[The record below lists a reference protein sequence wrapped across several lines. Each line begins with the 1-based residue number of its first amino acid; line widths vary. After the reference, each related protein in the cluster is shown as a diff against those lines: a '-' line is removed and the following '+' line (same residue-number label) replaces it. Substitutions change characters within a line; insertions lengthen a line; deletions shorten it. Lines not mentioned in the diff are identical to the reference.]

1 MLELDDNLLLKEYVE
16 HGSEEAFARLVARH
30 VNKVYSI
37 ALRHT
42 RNAHQA
48 EEITQA
54 VFVLLARKSRQL
66 DKRVILSGWL
76 CRTARLSAVTFVRSE
91 IRRTRREQEAHMQ
104 NLLNESESEVWPQ
117 IAPLL
122 DAAMAG
128 LSESD
133 HDAVALRFFDGKS
146 MKEIGA
152 ALGASEDATKMR
164 VNRAVEKLRSFFT
177 RRGIVCSAA
186 ALTAALSANSVHAA
200 PIGLAV
206 TISTAAVH
214 AGLTLTTTATATAT
228 VTKAMA
234 MASTPKALIAGI
246 VAVACTAGVG
256 TYVVQQM
263 TAAPQAA
270 IAGADSETGI
280 LKTPDG
286 KPLPDADVYLSTTS
300 ATVPIYSAPPPKV
313 AVARTGTDGRFS
325 FPLAPENR
333 AVIVVHEKGYGQV
346 TVAELVKKQELTL
359 QPWGRVEGTLR
370 EGSTPIAGETI
381 RLSRAAFGSKIERE
395 TFRTEHDTTTET
407 DAAGRYVFPRVAP
420 GDAWVSWLTGRRQ
433 RVGSTNKY
441 DVQTRYVDI
450 QPGQSHVADIGGRG
464 RPITGRAVL
473 AESAPQVR
481 HFGVLH
487 PKTNEMRRP
496 PNWPELSTEEK
507 TAFIAAWEKSSEGK
521 LYKHQQCVI
530 RFRPAEDGT
539 FIVPDVPAGEY
550 RLWLGGWDAP
560 TAPMMQISRGDLL
573 VTVPEMPGG
582 RSDEPLDVGEIKTY
596 SFWPLRTGEPAPLF
610 ETSTFD
616 GKPLK
621 LADFKGKHV
630 LLNFWRSVDAKSLAD
645 MAHLKTAQAAW
656 GKDPRFVL
664 IGLNLDGTLAA
675 AQQYATDNKLDWIQC
690 YLGERSD
697 VYLRYHLLNVVSKQT
712 WDSGPR
718 SVLIGPD
725 GLIVRGEVRGP
736 KIATTLQQVL
746 DRRVKTRIIQP
757 GDLIFASSVNSRRSE
772 GVANVIDND
781 QTTKYVNHDSG
792 RDGNQIGT
800 FSPSG
805 FAIQPAV
812 GPTVVTGI
820 GIQCANDASDRDPDV
835 VVLEG
840 SNDTNLTS
848 YESGT
853 WTPITTISNI
863 AAGFTARFESQEFFF
878 SNAVPYRHYRWRVEA
893 TRIMPNRCCMQVAE
907 VWLMTSAPSNQA
919 ASPAAAGLIR

>member
-1 MLELDDNLLLKEYVE
+1 MLELDDSILLKEYIE
-16 HGSEEAFARLVARH
+16 HGSEEAFATLVARH

-54 VFVLLARKSRQL
+54 VFVILARKSRQL
-66 DKRVILSGWL
+66 GERVILSGWL

-128 LSESD
+128 LSEAD

-152 ALGASEDATKMR
+152 VLGASEDAAKVR
-164 VNRAVEKLRSFFT
+164 VSRAVEKLRIFFT

-186 ALTAALSANSVHAA
+186 ALTAAISANAVHAA
-200 PIGLAV
+200 PVGLAV
-206 TISTAAVH
+206 KISTAAVLSGT
-214 AGLTLTTTATATAT
+214 AIATTATTTATNAIALLTA
-228 VTKAMA
+228 
-234 MASTPKALIAGI
+234 PKALVAGI
-246 VAVACTAGVG
+246 AAVALTAGVG
-256 TYVVQQM
+256 TYVIQQV
-263 TAAPQAA
+263 TAAPPVAAQA
-270 IAGADSETGI
+270 ADSEYGI

-286 KPLPDADVYLSTTS
+286 KPLPNADVYLSTAS
-300 ATVPIYSAPPPKV
+300 VAVPVYAAPPPKV
-313 AVARTGTDGRFS
+313 AITRTGADGQFS

-333 AVIVVHEKGYGQV
+333 AVIVVHEKGYGQI
-346 TVAELVKKQELTL
+346 TVAELVKRHELTL

-370 EGSTPIAGETI
+370 EGSTPLAGETI
-381 RLSRAAFGSKIERE
+381 HLSRAAYGSEIERRA
-395 TFRTEHDTTTET
+395 FRTDHDTTTQT
-407 DAAGRYVFPRVAP
+407 DAAGHYVFPRVAP
-420 GDAWVSWLTGRRQ
+420 GNAWISWLTDRRQ
-433 RVGSTNKY
+433 RAGSTNKY

-450 QPGQSHVADIGGRG
+450 QSGQSHITDIGGRG
-464 RPITGRAVL
+464 RPIIGRAVL

-507 TAFIAAWEKSSEGK
+507 TAFTVAWEKSPEGK

-596 SFWPLRTGEPAPLF
+596 GFMPLKAGEPAPLF
-610 ETSTFD
+610 EASTFD

-630 LLNFWRSVDAKSLAD
+630 LLNFWRSADAKSLAD
-645 MAHLKTAQAAW
+645 MAHLKAAQAAW

-675 AQQYATDNKLDWIQC
+675 AQQYAADNKLTWVQC
-690 YLGERSD
+690 YLGERSE
-697 VYLRYHLLNVVSKQT
+697 VHLRYHLLNVLSKQT
-712 WDSGPR
+712 WDSGPK

-725 GLIVRGEVRGP
+725 GLIIRDLRGP
-736 KIATTLQQVL
+736 KIAPTLEQVL
-746 DRRVKTRIIQP
+746 STRVKTRITQP
-757 GDLIFASSVNSRRSE
+757 GDLIFASSRNSRGSE
-772 GVANVIDND
+772 GAASAIDNNKN
-781 QTTKYVNHDSG
+781 TKYLNHDSG
-792 RDGNQIGT
+792 RDG
-800 FSPSG
+800 FLPSG
-805 FAIQPAV
+805 FAIQPTV

-840 SNDTNLTS
+840 SNDTELIG

-878 SNAVPYRHYRWRVEA
+878 SNAIPYRNYRWRVEA
-893 TRIMPNRCCMQVAE
+893 TRIMPNKCCMQVAE
-907 VWLMTSAPSNQA
+907 VWLTTSSPATRA
-919 ASPAAAGLIR
+919 GSPAARD